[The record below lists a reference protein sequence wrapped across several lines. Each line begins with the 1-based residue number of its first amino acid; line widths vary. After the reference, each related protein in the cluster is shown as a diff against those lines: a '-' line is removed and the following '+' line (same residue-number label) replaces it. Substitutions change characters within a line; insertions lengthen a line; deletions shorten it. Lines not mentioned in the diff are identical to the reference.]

1 MAFERI
7 DSIAKRVIDRME
19 CAERSGGT
27 DARGDEMGKGRGP
40 KPPTS
45 QQGGNVKHRKPCG
58 LPDMSREIAVATPA
72 PRRASPNAAAAISLV
87 IDNTV
92 GGSARMGGGDRPSRL
107 RMGRE
112 GTARCDLK
120 LVVG

>member
-1 MAFERI
+1 MAWK
-7 DSIAKRVIDRME
+7 SIGECLEAALIDRLE

-27 DARGDEMGKGRGP
+27 DALANEKGP
-40 KPPTS
+40 EAVTPPAS
-45 QQGGNVKHRKPCG
+45 QQGRNVKHRKPRV

-92 GGSARMGGGDRPSRL
+92 GGSARMGGGERPSRL

-120 LVVG
+120 LVM